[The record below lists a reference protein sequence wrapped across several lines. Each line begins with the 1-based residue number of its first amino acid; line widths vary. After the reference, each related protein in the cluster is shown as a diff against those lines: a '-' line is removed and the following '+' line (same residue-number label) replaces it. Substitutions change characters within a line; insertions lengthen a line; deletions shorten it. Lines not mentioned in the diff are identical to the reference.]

1 MDKKSMG
8 TFLTDLR
15 KEKGL
20 TQQEVADNLN
30 VSNKTV
36 SKWERDEGYPEITM
50 LTEIAKFYEI
60 TTDELLQGGRKER
73 EALSVETTALQNENL
88 VFQKIKS
95 ILLVVNSVNVFSFI
109 LFFMFCSFW
118 RWDDSIFSLYGLIGS
133 SVISALM
140 FLVNIIFLLKN
151 NKDDKKQTQ
160 FTVKSFCFS
169 LFFFIVKT
177 FSWILFF
184 VNSAT
189 NANIAFHFVVAAAVP
204 LSIAVIYTVF
214 LKLTKKYNLDDTS
227 KENRKLR
234 KKIVIITTLL
244 SIVSLLTG
252 IAFGIFSALSMQA
265 YTTTIAFIG
274 DESEYYTSEDGISDY
289 MKVKNFIV
297 GGEKLYVLVEEEDKG
312 ILVKEFDYSVQNTE
326 NGYKITYK
334 GSEETEYIPFET
346 YEEKAAFID
355 KYIIDEGR
363 SSFFDSMDENIKF
376 NDQSY
381 TISYT
386 HCINYVELLAF
397 DCGVS
402 ICAVSMGLI
411 PFIGLMTFI
420 YRKKK
425 K

>member
-1 MDKKSMG
+1 M
-8 TFLTDLR
+8 
-15 KEKGL
+15 
-20 TQQEVADNLN
+20 
-30 VSNKTV
+30 
-36 SKWERDEGYPEITM
+36 
-50 LTEIAKFYEI
+50 
-60 TTDELLQGGRKER
+60 
-73 EALSVETTALQNENL
+73 
-88 VFQKIKS
+88 
-95 ILLVVNSVNVFSFI
+95 
-109 LFFMFCSFW
+109 
-118 RWDDSIFSLYGLIGS
+118 
-133 SVISALM
+133 
-140 FLVNIIFLLKN
+140 
-151 NKDDKKQTQ
+151 QT
-160 FTVKSFCFS
+160 
-169 LFFFIVKT
+169 
-177 FSWILFF
+177 
-184 VNSAT
+184 
-189 NANIAFHFVVAAAVP
+189 
-204 LSIAVIYTVF
+204 
-214 LKLTKKYNLDDTS
+214 
-227 KENRKLR
+227 
-234 KKIVIITTLL
+234 
-244 SIVSLLTG
+244 
-252 IAFGIFSALSMQA
+252 

-334 GSEETEYIPFET
+334 GSEEMEYIPFET

-376 NDQSY
+376 NDRSY

-386 HCINYVELLAF
+386 HCINYVELVAF